1 MFVDINCCYT
11 YVMKERIEYF
21 VEQLEVRAFEVD
33 VESSYLLKYFLI
45 IVLDTLVCLSII
57 RSAANTQN
65 GISIDTLLEY

>member
-1 MFVDINCCYT
+1 MFVDINCCCT
-11 YVMKERIEYF
+11 YVKKERIEYF